1 MSFDIKAEEALYRA
15 EAALSCLEHL
25 ACYYDEKGEASHTSG
40 FGYGLSV
47 ILCYIKNDV
56 TSACNVLNEG
66 AKKTSKPAAE
76 E

>member
-1 MSFDIKAEEALYRA
+1 MSFDTKAEDALYRA

-25 ACYYDEKGEASHTSG
+25 ACYYDEKGEATHTSD

-56 TSACNVLNEG
+56 TSACFVLNEG
-66 AKKTSKPAAE
+66 TKKTSKPAAGE
-76 E
+76 